1 MREKEQW
8 YRMKDK
14 DEARGKADWSGGDVL
29 ERNERKDEWKGRKG
43 KWWGGGGGVLRR
55 LRYDGGGG
63 GVKIED
69 CVEWSLETFEN
80 LNQ

>member
-1 MREKEQW
+1 M
-8 YRMKDK
+8 
-14 DEARGKADWSGGDVL
+14 L

-69 CVEWSLETFEN
+69 CVE
-80 LNQ
+80 